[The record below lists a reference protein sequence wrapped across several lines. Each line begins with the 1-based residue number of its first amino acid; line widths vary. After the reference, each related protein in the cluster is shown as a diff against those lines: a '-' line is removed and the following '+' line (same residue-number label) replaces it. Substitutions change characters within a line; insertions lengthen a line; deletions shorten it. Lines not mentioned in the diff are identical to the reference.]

1 MNRVVLAET
10 NVPTRRRLT
19 RILRHQEF
27 QVSSTG
33 DGREALERIRATQPD
48 LVVLDLRMRE
58 ISGLEVLR
66 RIRGHDPE
74 LPVIILSAEP
84 TDEVRAA
91 LRLGPTDYVE
101 KPIDPVLFRH
111 RVRLLL
117 ESAARRQTGP
127 ASPSLSRSIRVT
139 LPELHDPAGFDGS
152 HGCLAVRRSGG
163 GPDGFRAAARLGQN
177 QEEPEHRISHNREPP
192 ARLENGFS

>member
-1 MNRVVLAET
+1 M
-10 NVPTRRRLT
+10 P
-19 RILRHQEF
+19 
-27 QVSSTG
+27 
-33 DGREALERIRATQPD
+33 
-48 LVVLDLRMRE
+48 E

-74 LPVIILSAEP
+74 LPVIILSSEP

-139 LPELHDPAGFDGS
+139 LPELHDPKGTGRLDASRIAGYLGVP
-152 HGCLAVRRSGG
+152 LAQLAEALGANYTAVHKTPAAPAVQEGLRPIKRSLEILADMFADPKEVRTWLNSPH
-163 GPDGFRAAARLGQN
+163 PDLGIRTPLQVIL
-177 QEEPEHRISHNREPP
+177 EGHADALRTL
-192 ARLENGFS
+192 LENAVAGIPT